1 MSERG
6 FFVPIRHP
14 VLSGAAQPREGVLS
28 AISELA
34 DHVRAYGFSQAD
46 ELLTELLAVLY
57 AEPGNG
63 TSPPASSAGRGP
75 AAPKGT

>member
-6 FFVPIRHP
+6 FFVPIRQP
-14 VLSGAAQPREGVLS
+14 VLPGAAQPREGVLS

-46 ELLTELLAVLY
+46 ELLTELLATLY
-57 AEPGNG
+57 AEPGSG
-63 TSPPASSAGRGP
+63 PSSPAAGADCGP
-75 AAPKGT
+75 AAPNGT